1 MRKQF
6 WSSDCCDAAV
16 KCEVVVWGEIE
27 ERDERVLVMVRLRR
41 RWLVELR
48 MDLEETPLENLRR
61 ITLMEQWEAI

>member
-1 MRKQF
+1 
-6 WSSDCCDAAV
+6 V